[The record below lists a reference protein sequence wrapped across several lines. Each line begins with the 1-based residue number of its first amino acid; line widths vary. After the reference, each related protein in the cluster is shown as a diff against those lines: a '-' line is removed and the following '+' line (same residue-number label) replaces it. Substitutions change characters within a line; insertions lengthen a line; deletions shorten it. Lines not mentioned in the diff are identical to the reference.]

1 MPRPIQTALVTLVV
15 AATWCHT
22 ARAQKEILDNIILLG
37 PAETLN
43 LPNVHRVDERPE
55 EKTPPEPYESTLGDD
70 PFHRPL
76 STRFEPGQ
84 GYMLEE
90 AGRSLKPP
98 RVNASRP
105 GSEALGGPAERGTME
120 LPPLPEPLNRPKES
134 TAARLAAVVARDLID
149 PGPPGGLTLD
159 QAIGQLIHNN
169 QDLRTK
175 FHEIPQ
181 AEADILT
188 AGLRGNPIIFWS
200 AGGTPYGRFSNQPGV
215 RDYPIVITYL
225 LDLTGRRVARVQVAK
240 TSKRVLDAR
249 YQDEVRRKI
258 DVLDK
263 TFVDL
268 LEARAGVRAARRAA
282 AQAADDAQARQS
294 LQPPGGRR
302 KAAER
307 ALRIMSLRNAED
319 RLHGARRNL
328 AALLGIPAQDADQIE
343 PYAPLRDSS
352 GAPPIEVLM
361 HIAQSCRADLVAQR
375 LSVDRAVAL
384 EKMEYSR
391 RLRDTYILYEPW
403 DYQTGQTNQG
413 ERGVNTWAIALFA
426 PLPVFDRNQG
436 NIQRARLEISKMQSA
451 VADVERQV
459 ADEVHEAWNDF
470 QTSLADQQ
478 EIEAQVLPVVSEAL
492 AEAGRAVQAG
502 RLGADGY
509 RGAKSETR

>member
-1 MPRPIQTALVTLVV
+1 
-15 AATWCHT
+15 
-22 ARAQKEILDNIILLG
+22 
-37 PAETLN
+37 
-43 LPNVHRVDERPE
+43 
-55 EKTPPEPYESTLGDD
+55 
-70 PFHRPL
+70 
-76 STRFEPGQ
+76 
-84 GYMLEE
+84 
-90 AGRSLKPP
+90 
-98 RVNASRP
+98 
-105 GSEALGGPAERGTME
+105 
-120 LPPLPEPLNRPKES
+120 
-134 TAARLAAVVARDLID
+134 
-149 PGPPGGLTLD
+149 
-159 QAIGQLIHNN
+159 
-169 QDLRTK
+169 
-175 FHEIPQ
+175 
-181 AEADILT
+181 
-188 AGLRGNPIIFWS
+188 
-200 AGGTPYGRFSNQPGV
+200 
-215 RDYPIVITYL
+215 
-225 LDLTGRRVARVQVAK
+225 
-240 TSKRVLDAR
+240 
-249 YQDEVRRKI
+249 
-258 DVLDK
+258 
-263 TFVDL
+263 
-268 LEARAGVRAARRAA
+268 
-282 AQAADDAQARQS
+282 
-294 LQPPGGRR
+294 
-302 KAAER
+302 
-307 ALRIMSLRNAED
+307 MSLRNAED

-509 RGAKSETR
+509 RGAKSEADNALEAYRDAVVRHRRSVTKLNSTVGQRIVPCAAPAPPTIQARAVPASGRPSSPALRR